1 MAQVADAS
9 LEARL
14 KDLED
19 SVRSLQTT
27 ATVGG
32 TTVAAANPDPV
43 TLTGTAGTVGSLP
56 WDVTSGPSVDLYVT
70 GGRLKVDV
78 AASFEVYGNKCSL
91 FAGYQVRGPVSAL
104 TDPLTGADLLAAA
117 PVAVAPTLEKS
128 AQLQDDGTGMNQ
140 LGAFATFDL
149 VTGLAPGW
157 YRIVEAY
164 DLAYS
169 ATTGAPYG
177 IATFRRLA
185 VTRY

>member
-1 MAQVADAS
+1 VAQIADNS

-19 SVRSLQTT
+19 AVRSLLAT
-27 ATVGG
+27 AAVGG
-32 TTVAAANPDPV
+32 TTVAAANPDAV

-70 GGRLKVDV
+70 GGRLLVQV

-91 FAGYQVRGPVSAL
+91 FAGYRVAGPAPLV
-104 TDPLTGADLLAAA
+104 DPATGIPDFTGA
-117 PVAVAPTLEKS
+117 PVTVAPTLEKS